1 MTRPVRHRLVHAF
14 AAVLLAA
21 VAAGAGAVAGPADAG
36 AVDSSKGSAGYCP
49 NGNGVTVIIDFQ
61 ELGGDSIVRCA
72 PGDQATGLAALQNA
86 GIEVTGVARWGLAFI
101 CRIEGKPGPDTEA
114 CIDTPPATAYWSYWY
129 APNGGPWKYSQRGVM
144 NRKPPLGSFEGWSF
158 SLHHT
163 ADTNPPPRLAP
174 TRPGATGGGSTG
186 GGGNGSG
193 GQGSAGGSNGGG
205 AAPGGSGGEVRGGA
219 STDPLAPSPGLKRPG
234 PTSTAQ
240 LPGGAP
246 SSAAASGPGWTGGDE
261 TSTRA
266 VADSRSSGLPGGT
279 LLGVGALAALVLVA
293 VIGVQARRRSQR
305 ADPWSGD
312 EPDDAP

>member
-1 MTRPVRHRLVHAF
+1 MTRTRSHALVRAL
-14 AAVLLAA
+14 AAVLLVA
-21 VAAGAGAVAGPADAG
+21 VAAGVGAVAAPADAG

-49 NGNGVTVIIDFQ
+49 DGNGVTVIIDFQ

-72 PGDQATGLAALQNA
+72 PGDQATGLAALQDA

-101 CRIEGKPGPDTEA
+101 CRIEGKPGPDSEA

-129 APNGGPWKYSQRGVM
+129 APNGGQWKYSQWGVM

-158 SLHHT
+158 SFHHT

-174 TRPGATGGGSTG
+174 ARPGPSGGESTG
-186 GGGNGSG
+186 SGGNGSG
-193 GQGSAGGSNGGG
+193 TQSGGSNGGA
-205 AAPGGSGGEVRGGA
+205 AAPGESGGTANGGPG
-219 STDPLAPSPGLKRPG
+219 TDPLAPSPGLTRPG

-240 LPGGAP
+240 LAGGTP

-261 TSTRA
+261 TGTRA
-266 VADSRSSGLPGGT
+266 VADSRSGGLPGGT
-279 LLGVGALAALVLVA
+279 LLGIGALAALVLVA

-305 ADPWSGD
+305 DNPWSGD
-312 EPDDAP
+312 EPDAAP